1 MTETKA
7 NYKATFILDTR
18 DREESVDE
26 LIDSLKGEIA
36 EVGGEVSSVENLG
49 RQDFAQAADK
59 RYLSGVYAQ
68 IDFSGDS
75 STPSK
80 IHEKLRLNKLVSH
93 KMIQKA

>member
-18 DREESVDE
+18 DREESVDD
-26 LIDSLKGEIA
+26 LIESLKGEIA
-36 EVGGEVSSVENLG
+36 AVGGEVSKVENLG
-49 RQDFAQAADK
+49 RQDFAQVADK
-59 RYLSGVYAQ
+59 RYASGVYAQ
-68 IDFSGDS
+68 FDFSADS

-93 KMIQKA
+93 KMIQKV